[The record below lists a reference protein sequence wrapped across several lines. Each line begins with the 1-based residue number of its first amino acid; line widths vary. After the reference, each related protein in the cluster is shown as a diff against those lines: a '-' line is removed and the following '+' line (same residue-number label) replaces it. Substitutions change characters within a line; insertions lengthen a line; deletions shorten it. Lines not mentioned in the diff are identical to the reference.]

1 MSDEFF
7 EIHCPECQSVL
18 IVRRR
23 DGKLLETRKPILKES
38 TGDRF
43 EDARLKVKGMKDEVE
58 RKVEEAKQREK
69 TKMDRLNALFE
80 DGLKKQREEGGPVK
94 RPEREVDL
102 D

>member
-1 MSDEFF
+1 MTEDFF
-7 EIHCPECQSVL
+7 EIKCPDCQTVL

-23 DGKLLETRKPILKES
+23 DGKIVETRKPIVKES